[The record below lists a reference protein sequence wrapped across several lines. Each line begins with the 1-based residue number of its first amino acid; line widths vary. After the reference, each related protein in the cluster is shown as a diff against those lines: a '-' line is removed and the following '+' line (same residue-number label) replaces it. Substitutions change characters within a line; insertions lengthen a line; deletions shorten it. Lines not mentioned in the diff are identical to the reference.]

1 MMLAL
6 LREHGSLAPADD
18 VQGREAILM
27 DHAEV
32 PLCFGKNLLARMRLK
47 AKQDFEKCAGWSWP
61 AGQMQHMSTRRDHP
75 RDFRHAFA

>member
-1 MMLAL
+1 MLAL
-6 LREHGSLAPADD
+6 LREHGGLAPADD
-18 VQGREAILM
+18 VQRREAVFM

-32 PLCFGKNLLARMRLK
+32 SFGFGKDLWARMRLK
-47 AKQDFEKCAGWSWP
+47 AKQDFQKCAGWSWP